1 MFKKIS
7 NLFSAFVQWVGN
19 IPKAFFKLNLSHNTG
34 TKIFS
39 LILAVLFWIFVMDQV
54 DPEISRIVDN
64 VPVNLINIQELDQ
77 NNLQIM
83 NQHDYAVSVEVTG
96 RRNDVLNLSADDISL
111 WSDMRT
117 VRKGTNNV
125 YINSSINSD
134 SVNISAVLPSEIV
147 MTVDKIVSL
156 PKPVKILFNDDFPE
170 NYYQLSLA
178 VDPEEVKV
186 TGAESV
192 VNTVSY
198 LGASMTVGSQTEDIT
213 RQVSLVPYSYDGEV
227 VSGVT
232 LDMNY
237 ATATLKIGKSQ
248 TATVGVDVQGEP
260 MEGYEV
266 VAKVITP
273 SEVTLS
279 GPSGSI
285 ENITQVMTEP
295 IQLNGEETE
304 SFIVEKDL
312 VLPDGVTAVDLNEP
326 IQVEID
332 IEEVQTKDFTF
343 LVNEIPI
350 LDLQDPF
357 ETNLAENNST
367 VTVRVTDVQSV
378 IESLAKTDIKLDL
391 DLGIVEKPGIY
402 RLKVNMTDRVLYK
415 DVTIDPVYV
424 EVIVTDPTDSGS
436 QTETTTES
444 STGSSNP

>member
-378 IESLAKTDIKLDL
+378 IESLSKTDIKLDL

-402 RLKVNMTDRVLYK
+402 RLKVNMTDRVLYQ

-424 EVIVTDPTDSGS
+424 EVIVTDPTEAGS

-444 STGSSNP
+444 SAGSTNP